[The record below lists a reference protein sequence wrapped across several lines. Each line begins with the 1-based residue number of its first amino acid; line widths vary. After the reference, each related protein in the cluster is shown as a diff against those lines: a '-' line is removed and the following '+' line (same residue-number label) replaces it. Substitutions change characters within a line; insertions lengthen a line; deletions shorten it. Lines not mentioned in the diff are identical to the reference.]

1 MQTGAYMATATKG
14 LNKAEMK
21 LLNDFANTVN
31 AREFTE
37 GVTISKMQMS
47 YNADTGF
54 EILLV
59 EAPTA
64 APTSVVPEPESQ
76 PTV

>member
-1 MQTGAYMATATKG
+1 MAIAPKG

-37 GVTISKMQMS
+37 GVTISKIQMS
-47 YNADTGF
+47 YNVSTGF

-59 EAPTA
+59 EAPTVV
-64 APTSVVPEPESQ
+64 PTSVVPEPESQ
-76 PTV
+76 PTA

>member
-1 MQTGAYMATATKG
+1 MAIATKG

-59 EAPTA
+59 EAPTVV
-64 APTSVVPEPESQ
+64 PTSVVHEPESQ